1 MYLLNRISYS
11 HIYIMK
17 VAFFTESLPPLTD
30 GVSRTLL
37 YLKQTL
43 DSEGIDHRFYSPF
56 YPNDSGWN
64 NHVFRL
70 ISIPFPLYTRYK
82 MSLPVF
88 HDLENDLVDFEPDII
103 HICSPFFSGLAAY
116 NFGEKHGIPVV
127 NSFHTRFV
135 SYMKYYRSGQ
145 FEGLAWK
152 YLRWFYNRGIACF
165 APSHS
170 TMHELNGF
178 GFKNLCRPFFQLGP
192 FF

>member
-82 MSLPVF
+82 MSLPVSCY
-88 HDLENDLVDFEPDII
+88 P
-103 HICSPFFSGLAAY
+103 Y
-116 NFGEKHGIPVV
+116 
-127 NSFHTRFV
+127 
-135 SYMKYYRSGQ
+135 
-145 FEGLAWK
+145 
-152 YLRWFYNRGIACF
+152 
-165 APSHS
+165 
-170 TMHELNGF
+170 
-178 GFKNLCRPFFQLGP
+178 RPFGL
-192 FF
+192 